1 MSVDNE
7 MTNHIFSYNF
17 FYPYQM
23 SNPRRIPKRNAR
35 PNFMSLLGMEDFF
48 REIIGNLGLDKR
60 LKIFSENDIK
70 IG

>member
-7 MTNHIFSYNF
+7 MTNHNFSYNF

-35 PNFMSLLGMEDFF
+35 PNFMSLLGMEEHRVFLVVEF
-48 REIIGNLGLDKR
+48 
-60 LKIFSENDIK
+60 IK
-70 IG
+70 

>member
-35 PNFMSLLGMEDFF
+35 PNFMSLLGMEDLL
-48 REIIGNLGLDKR
+48 REIIGDLSLDKR
-60 LKIFSENDIK
+60 LKTFLENDIK
-70 IG
+70 TG

>member
-7 MTNHIFSYNF
+7 MTNHTFSYNF

-35 PNFMSLLGMEDFF
+35 PNFMSLLGMEDLL
-48 REIIGNLGLDKR
+48 REIIGDLSLDKR
-60 LKIFSENDIK
+60 LKTFLENDIK
-70 IG
+70 TG

>member
-7 MTNHIFSYNF
+7 MAIHNFTYNF

-35 PNFMSLLGMEDFF
+35 PNFMSLLGMEDF
-48 REIIGNLGLDKR
+48 L
-60 LKIFSENDIK
+60 ENF
-70 IG
+70 

>member
-35 PNFMSLLGMEDFF
+35 PNFMSLLGMEDF
-48 REIIGNLGLDKR
+48 
-60 LKIFSENDIK
+60 SEK
-70 IG
+70 L

>member
-7 MTNHIFSYNF
+7 MTNPIFSYNF

-35 PNFMSLLGMEDFF
+35 PNFMSLLGMEDLF
-48 REIIGNLGLDKR
+48 REIIGDL
-60 LKIFSENDIK
+60 
-70 IG
+70 

>member
-35 PNFMSLLGMEDFF
+35 PNFMSLLGMEDFL
-48 REIIGNLGLDKR
+48 REIIGDLGLDKR
-60 LKIFSENDIK
+60 LKIFLENDIK
-70 IG
+70 TG

>member
-35 PNFMSLLGMEDFF
+35 PNFMSLLGMEDFKDF
-48 REIIGNLGLDKR
+48 REIKR
-60 LKIFSENDIK
+60 GI
-70 IG
+70 